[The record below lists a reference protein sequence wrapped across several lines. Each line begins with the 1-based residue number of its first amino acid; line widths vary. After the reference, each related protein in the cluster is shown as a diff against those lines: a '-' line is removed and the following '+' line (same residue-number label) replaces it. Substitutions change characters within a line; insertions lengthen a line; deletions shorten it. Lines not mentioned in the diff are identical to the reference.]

1 MFELN
6 TLIYE
11 LHLSENLTFPLI
23 IFTHFDSPD
32 QLPGFALGGTLAI
45 NRLIVIIN
53 KLFKL
58 MLFKKYFFS
67 FQLYEGRLKLWKSF
81 NAFAM
86 SDLENSKQEKLH
98 RAIEWRQVEVNEWW

>member
-32 QLPGFALGGTLAI
+32 QLPGFGIGGTLAI

-58 MLFKKYFFS
+58 MLFKNYFLVFS
-67 FQLYEGRLKLWKSF
+67 Y
-81 NAFAM
+81 M
-86 SDLENSKQEKLH
+86 
-98 RAIEWRQVEVNEWW
+98 RAD